1 MRIIDWSSDVCSS
14 DLLEYGVA
22 GATVAVGFSGY
33 FVSLLADFG
42 LHVPAGLSTPLVH
55 VADAGTGHV
64 SITGSVNL
72 VAAAII
78 LLVTIPLLFGVSQS
92 AAVNSIMVAI
102 KAGILLIFVAIGVS
116 AIDPANSVPF
126 IPPK

>member
-1 MRIIDWSSDVCSS
+1 MGWLIV
-14 DLLEYGVA
+14 LEYGVA

-72 VAAAII
+72 VAAAIL

-92 AAVNSIMVAI
+92 AAVDSLLVAI
-102 KAGILLIFVAIGVS
+102 KAGILLLFVAIGVRGS
-116 AIDPANSVPF
+116 DPDHWVPCST
-126 IPPK
+126 PPQGGFP